1 MESKQEFG
9 QGILYTITNYIYW
22 LLLTNIYFIL
32 ANSIF
37 LFFFMTLQQSF
48 SNIILY
54 FLALIPTGPAIS
66 ALYYSMEKLI
76 RTRELSPTKDFFEGY
91 KKNVKDTLLLWI
103 PILSV
108 FFILLVDFQHLQESN
123 QMFANIMLLLMII
136 GAVLTMNT
144 LAINTRF
151 KFRIRDIYKLAVYYS
166 FNKFKNTIGGMVIIF
181 LVAVLTVLTTNFLI
195 IFISSI
201 VAYLLMLNAKEML
214 NDIESNFLE
223 TSPTKETGRK

>member
-22 LLLTNIYFIL
+22 LFLSNIYFIL

-76 RTRELSPTKDFFEGY
+76 RTKELSPTKDFFEGY
-91 KKNVKDTLLLWI
+91 KKNLKDTLLLWI

-108 FFILLVDFQHLQESN
+108 FFILLVDFQYLQGSN
-123 QMFANIMLLLMII
+123 QILANVMLLLMII
-136 GAVLTMNT
+136 GATLTMNI

-166 FNKFKNTIGGMVIIF
+166 FNKFKNTIGGMFIIF
-181 LVAVLTVLTTNFLI
+181 LVGVLTVLTTNFLI
-195 IFISSI
+195 LFISSI
-201 VAYLLMLNAKEML
+201 VAYLLIVNAKGML
-214 NDIESNFLE
+214 NDIESNFLK
-223 TSPTKETGRK
+223 TSQAIQTGRQ

>member
-1 MESKQEFG
+1 METKQEFG
-9 QGILYTITNYIYW
+9 QGILFTITNYIYW
-22 LLLTNIYFIL
+22 LFLSNIYFIL

-76 RTRELSPTKDFFEGY
+76 RTKELSPTKDFFEGY
-91 KKNVKDTLLLWI
+91 KKNLKDTLLLWI

-108 FFILLVDFQHLQESN
+108 FFILLVDFQYLQGSN
-123 QMFANIMLLLMII
+123 QILANVMLLLMII
-136 GAVLTMNT
+136 GATLTMNI

-166 FNKFKNTIGGMVIIF
+166 FNKFKNTIGGMFIIF
-181 LVAVLTVLTTNFLI
+181 LVGVLTVLTTNFLI
-195 IFISSI
+195 LFISSI
-201 VAYLLMLNAKEML
+201 VAYLLIVNAKGML
-214 NDIESNFLE
+214 NDIESNFLK
-223 TSPTKETGRK
+223 TSQAIQTGRQ

>member
-9 QGILYTITNYIYW
+9 QGILFTITNYIYW
-22 LLLTNIYFIL
+22 LFLSNIYFIL

-76 RTRELSPTKDFFEGY
+76 RTKELSPTKDFFEGY
-91 KKNVKDTLLLWI
+91 KKNLKDTLLLWI

-108 FFILLVDFQHLQESN
+108 FFILLVDFQYLQGSN
-123 QMFANIMLLLMII
+123 QILANVMLLLMII
-136 GAVLTMNT
+136 GATLTMNI

-166 FNKFKNTIGGMVIIF
+166 FNKFKNTIGGMFIIF
-181 LVAVLTVLTTNFLI
+181 LVGVLTVLTTNFLI
-195 IFISSI
+195 LFISSI
-201 VAYLLMLNAKEML
+201 VAYLLIVNAKGML
-214 NDIESNFLE
+214 NDIESNFLK
-223 TSPTKETGRK
+223 TSQAIQTGRQ

>member
-22 LLLTNIYFIL
+22 LFLSNIYFIL

-76 RTRELSPTKDFFEGY
+76 RTKELSPTKDFFEGY
-91 KKNVKDTLLLWI
+91 KKNLKDTLLLWI
-103 PILSV
+103 PILIV
-108 FFILLVDFQHLQESN
+108 FFILLVDFQYLQGSN
-123 QMFANIMLLLMII
+123 QILANVMLLLMII
-136 GAVLTMNT
+136 GATLTMNI

-166 FNKFKNTIGGMVIIF
+166 FNKFKNTIGGMFIIF
-181 LVAVLTVLTTNFLI
+181 LVGVLTVLTTNFLI
-195 IFISSI
+195 LFISSI
-201 VAYLLMLNAKEML
+201 VAYLLIVNAKGML
-214 NDIESNFLE
+214 NDIESNFLK
-223 TSPTKETGRK
+223 TSPAIQTGRQ

>member
-9 QGILYTITNYIYW
+9 QGILFTFTNYIYW
-22 LLLTNIYFIL
+22 LFLTNIYFIL

-76 RTRELSPTKDFFEGY
+76 RTKELSPTKDFFEGY
-91 KKNVKDTLLLWI
+91 KKNMKDTLFLWI

-108 FFILLVDFQHLQESN
+108 FFILLVDFQYLQGSN
-123 QMFANIMLLLMII
+123 QLLANIILLLMVI
-136 GAVLTMNT
+136 GAMLTMNI
-144 LAINTRF
+144 LAINMRF

-166 FNKFKNTIGGMVIIF
+166 FNKFKNTIGGMFILF
-181 LVAVLTVLTTNFLI
+181 LVGALTVLTTNFLI

-201 VAYLLMLNAKEML
+201 VAYLLMFNAKEML
-214 NDIESNFLE
+214 NDIEYNFLK
-223 TSPTKETGRK
+223 TSIPTQSGSV